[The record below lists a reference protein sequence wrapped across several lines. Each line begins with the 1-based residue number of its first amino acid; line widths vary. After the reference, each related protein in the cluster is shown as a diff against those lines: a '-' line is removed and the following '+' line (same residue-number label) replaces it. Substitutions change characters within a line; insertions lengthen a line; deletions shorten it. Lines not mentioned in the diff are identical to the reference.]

1 MSKTINELIK
11 TYQYKIKNIRL
22 EIIKLERERDT
33 LQDVIMDL
41 EELENE
47 ESIFVLKKPNLETP
61 PIQKPTKPTKEPI
74 FPESPS
80 HPRHN
85 DYPKYRK

>member
-47 ESIFVLKKPNLETP
+47 ESIFVLKKPNLENP
-61 PIQKPTKPTKEPI
+61 PTQQPTKPSKPMVI
-74 FPESPS
+74 
-80 HPRHN
+80 
-85 DYPKYRK
+85 RKV